1 MKKIFKIIVL
11 FLVIVGET
19 FSITTREKIERDLR
33 KLNVD
38 ENLIIQTIAIEEQM
52 ADKTFEGPF
61 AETNINKV
69 KKLADRNLEN
79 YHLISHLVKYYLGP
93 STVEEA
99 KINKKYIDAY
109 LANVPDEW
117 ERLAVKIS
125 YNEKIGNIEESQK
138 YYQEFVQKFSNKGIG
153 QFFLANFKT
162 SLLEKKES
170 LAKALNLFKREIA
183 NGNKEEITEEEMFLF
198 QNTYDL
204 FVLEEFIQNQQFQ
217 KVIDYY
223 IQNMANQS
231 SYSHGV
237 IEMYQDRLVNQ
248 MSTIANIN
256 QNFLNNN
263 KANLQKIQSSKLFIE
278 LEARGRVFKGN
289 N

>member
-61 AETNINKV
+61 AETNIKKV

-183 NGNKEEITEEEMFLF
+183 NGNKEEITEEEIFLF

>member
-278 LEARGRVFKGN
+278 LEARGRVFKGSN
-289 N
+289 